1 MGNEFFRFFPH
12 LFYGLAFFSV
22 GVVINSKNFGS
33 SALKIARIF
42 WLFALFAYAHALHEW
57 IEMYIVLFVPGIPAG
72 TLLALSIAQ
81 LSLTFTAFFALLLFG
96 IFLLRQDSPRE
107 SFRYSP
113 FLVLLVVLWIGTL
126 LAHGFSLQSSFFQFA
141 EDRLYV
147 FIGMPGALS
156 AGIGFILFS
165 RTTRS
170 FSAKVASGFAV
181 SGISLLAY
189 GILTGLIPSRT
200 LLPQSGIHMELVRD
214 SSAFLILFFIMKALR
229 VFDIEQGV
237 LVKDRLNRFAQSDK
251 VIAIG
256 KLAAGIA
263 HEINNPLATIS
274 LNVEMLKKD
283 VSYSGGEQWRM
294 KKRFTALER
303 NIERASKI
311 IQELLNFSRENE
323 PEFVPVDLN
332 AVIHST
338 LTLLGPRK
346 EDYRI
351 ELDLEKVA
359 SIFGLPWKLEE
370 VFLNLLLNA
379 MEASE
384 KDGRIVISTRQT
396 NPQVVAEVVDCGAG
410 IAPKNLN
417 KIFDPFFT
425 TKDVG
430 KGTGLGLSICF
441 GIMETHRGKVKVESE
456 EGKGT
461 SVSLYFPAG
470 EAHGS

>member
-1 MGNEFFRFFPH
+1 MGSEPINFFLH
-12 LFYGLAFFSV
+12 LFYGLVFFSI
-22 GVVINSKNFGS
+22 GVVITFKDFRA
-33 SALKIARIF
+33 SALKVARIF
-42 WLFALFAYAHALHEW
+42 WLFSLFAYAHALHEW
-57 IEMYIVLFVPGIPAG
+57 IEMYILLFVPGLPAG
-72 TLLALSIAQ
+72 RLLTLSISQ
-81 LSLTFTAFFALLLFG
+81 LSLTFIAFFALLLFG
-96 IFLLRQDSPRE
+96 ILLLRQEGPRKP
-107 SFRYSP
+107 FRYSP
-113 FLVLLVVLWIGTL
+113 FLTLLVVLWIGIL
-126 LAHGFSLQSSFFQFA
+126 LVHGFSLHPSFFRYA

-147 FIGMPGALS
+147 LVGMPGALS

-170 FSAKVASGFAV
+170 FSGKVANSFAV
-181 SGISLLAY
+181 SGIALLAY

-200 LLPQSGIHMELVRD
+200 LLPQGGIHMELLRD
-214 SSAFLILFFIMKALR
+214 GSAFLILFFIMKALR
-229 VFDIEQGV
+229 VFDIEQGI
-237 LVKDRLNRFAQSDK
+237 LINDRLNRFAQSEK
-251 VIAIG
+251 VIAVG

-263 HEINNPLATIS
+263 HEINNPLTNIS

-283 VSYSGGEQWRM
+283 VSSLGDDQGRIE
-294 KKRFTALER
+294 KRFTALER

-311 IQELLNFSRENE
+311 IHELLNFSRENE
-323 PEFVPVDLN
+323 PEFVPLDLN
-332 AVIHST
+332 AVIRST

-351 ELDLEKVA
+351 ELELEKVA

-384 KDGRIVISTRQT
+384 KEGRIVISTRQT

-410 IAPKNLN
+410 IASKNLN

-425 TKDVG
+425 TKEVG

-461 SVSLYFPAG
+461 RVRLYFPAG
-470 EAHGS
+470 ENHGN